1 MMSFMTRTALRRLL
15 AAMAMCLAVAV
26 SAAPAEAQQ
35 RYVVINGI
43 LMTPQDLY
51 VLDQLAGYYVPNGN
65 YWLDPNT
72 GVWGYAGNPYP
83 QGQIGM
89 GGGGGGGGPNYSGD
103 LDRGPF
109 GTYMSDGNCS
119 FVNGVPVGNC

>member
-1 MMSFMTRTALRRLL
+1 MKSLVSRSLVAIALCLAL
-15 AAMAMCLAVAV
+15 AAVV
-26 SAAPAEAQQ
+26 PADAQQ
-35 RYVVINGI
+35 RYVVVNGA
-43 LMTPQDLY
+43 LMSPQDLY
-51 VLDQLAGYYVPNGN
+51 VLDRMAGYYIPNGE

-83 QGQIGM
+83 QGRI

>member
-1 MMSFMTRTALRRLL
+1 MTRMSWKSLRHGL
-15 AAMAMCLAVAV
+15 AAIAVALTLLT
-26 SAAPAEAQQ
+26 AGAPAEAQQ
-35 RYVVINGI
+35 RYVVINGV

-51 VLDQLAGYYVPNGN
+51 VLDQLAGGFVPNGN
-65 YWLDPNT
+65 YWLNPNT
-72 GVWGYAGNPYP
+72 GVWGYAGNPIP
-83 QGQIGM
+83 QGQLGA
-89 GGGGGGGGPNYSGD
+89 GGGGGGGGSNYSGD

>member
-1 MMSFMTRTALRRLL
+1 MSFLTRTTLGRGL
-15 AAMAMCLAVAV
+15 AALAICLAL
-26 SAAPAEAQQ
+26 SSAPADAQQ
-35 RYVVINGI
+35 RYVVVNGV
-43 LMTPQDLY
+43 LMTAQDLY
-51 VLDQLAGYYVPNGN
+51 VLDRLAGYYIPNGN

-83 QGQIGM
+83 QGQIG
-89 GGGGGGGGPNYSGD
+89 GGGGGYGGAPNYSGD

>member
-1 MMSFMTRTALRRLL
+1 MMSFMYRTGIRRAL
-15 AAMAMCLAVAV
+15 AAVAV
-26 SAAPAEAQQ
+26 CLAIAVIAVPAQAQQ
-35 RYVVINGI
+35 RYVVVNGV

-51 VLDQLAGYYVPNGN
+51 VLDRLAGYYVPNGN
-65 YWLDPNT
+65 YWLDPNS

-83 QGQIGM
+83 QGQIGGGS
-89 GGGGGGGGPNYSGD
+89 GGGGGSNYSGD

-119 FVNGVPVGNC
+119 FVNGVPVGDC

>member
-1 MMSFMTRTALRRLL
+1 MSFLTRTTLGRGL
-15 AAMAMCLAVAV
+15 AALAICLAL
-26 SAAPAEAQQ
+26 SSAPADAQQ
-35 RYVVINGI
+35 RYVVVNGV
-43 LMTPQDLY
+43 LMTAQDLY
-51 VLDQLAGYYVPNGN
+51 VLDRLAGYYIPNGN

-83 QGQIGM
+83 QGQIG
-89 GGGGGGGGPNYSGD
+89 GGGGYGGAPNYSGD

>member
-1 MMSFMTRTALRRLL
+1 MMSFMTRTALRRFL

-35 RYVVINGI
+35 RYVVINGV

-89 GGGGGGGGPNYSGD
+89 GSGGGGGPNYSGD

>member
-1 MMSFMTRTALRRLL
+1 MKSLMTPTSIRRVL
-15 AAMAMCLAVAV
+15 AAIAMCLAFAV
-26 SAAPAEAQQ
+26 TTAPADAQQ
-35 RYVVINGI
+35 RYVVINGV

-51 VLDQLAGYYVPNGN
+51 VLDRLAGYYVPNGN

-89 GGGGGGGGPNYSGD
+89 GGGGGGGPNYSGD

-109 GTYMSDGNCS
+109 GTYMSDGKCS
-119 FVNGVPVGNC
+119 FVNGVPVGDC

>member
-1 MMSFMTRTALRRLL
+1 MSLLTRSTLCRIF
-15 AAMAMCLAVAV
+15 AAFAVCLAVAV
-26 SAAPAEAQQ
+26 TSAPADAQQ
-35 RYVVINGI
+35 RYVVVNGVV
-43 LMTPQDLY
+43 MTAQDLY
-51 VLDQLAGYYVPNGN
+51 ALDRLAGYYIPNGN

-83 QGQIGM
+83 QGRI
-89 GGGGGGGGPNYSGD
+89 GGGGGGGPNYSGD

>member
-1 MMSFMTRTALRRLL
+1 MSLLTRSTLCRIF
-15 AAMAMCLAVAV
+15 AAIAVCLAVAV
-26 SAAPAEAQQ
+26 TSAPADAQQ
-35 RYVVINGI
+35 RYVVVNG
-43 LMTPQDLY
+43 LVMTAQDLY
-51 VLDQLAGYYVPNGN
+51 VLDRLAGYYIPNGN

-83 QGQIGM
+83 QGRI
-89 GGGGGGGGPNYSGD
+89 GGGGGGGPNYSGD